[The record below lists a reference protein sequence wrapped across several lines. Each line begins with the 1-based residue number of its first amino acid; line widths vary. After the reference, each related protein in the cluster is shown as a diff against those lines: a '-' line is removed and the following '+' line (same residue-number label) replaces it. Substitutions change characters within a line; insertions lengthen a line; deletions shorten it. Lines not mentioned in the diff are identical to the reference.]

1 MPAAIVTRWP
11 LVLLVVGAGIA
22 VAFQIGKVPAAL
34 PALRA
39 DLGLGLVA
47 AGWVISMFNVVG
59 LAIGML
65 AGALAAR
72 FGDRAVALVGLALVA
87 AASATGAAA
96 TGPFLLLATRFVEGL
111 GFIMVVVAAPSLIVR
126 LTAPDDRRLAFGAWG
141 AYNPAGT
148 ALMIVLSPLLLLPF
162 GWRGLWLANFVLVGL
177 AALAL
182 AAATRGL
189 IPGEAVLRDAP
200 RPHAEEQSV
209 SKHEDAGLLRTRPE
223 NFETPPEP
231 AAGLWRDIRDTVTA
245 PGPLALAVAFGA
257 YAFNF
262 LAVFGFLPTIL
273 VENEAMSQATAA
285 LLTAFA
291 IVCNVAGNLAG
302 GALRHRGVPR
312 WALVATASL
321 VMGAATLGIFAPPL
335 PFQARYGLYIV
346 FSLVA
351 GLLPPAVFDGA
362 TAHAPRPALVPMTQG
377 LLVQGANTGMT
388 LGPPAVAALAAY
400 TGTWAWSPAI
410 HLAAA
415 GIGVAAALVL
425 RRIERRMG

>member
-1 MPAAIVTRWP
+1 MPAVVTRWP

-39 DLGLGLVA
+39 ELGLGLVA
-47 AGWVISMFNVVG
+47 GGWVISMFNVVG
-59 LAIGML
+59 LAVGML
-65 AGALAAR
+65 AGAVAAR

-87 AASATGAAA
+87 SASAAGAAA
-96 TGPFLLLATRFVEGL
+96 SGPFLLLASRFVEGL

-126 LTAPDDRRLAFGAWG
+126 LTAPADRRLAFGAWG

-162 GWRGLWLANFVLVGL
+162 GWRGLWLANAALVGL

-189 IPGEAVLRDAP
+189 ALRDATLRVAP
-200 RPHAEEQSV
+200 QGKAE
-209 SKHEDAGLLRTRPE
+209 
-223 NFETPPEP
+223 NIETAAP
-231 AAGLWRDIRDTVTA
+231 AASLWRDIRDTATA
-245 PGPLALAVAFGA
+245 PGPLMLALAFGA

-273 VENEAMSQATAA
+273 VENEAMSQASAA

-291 IVCNVAGNLAG
+291 IACNVAGNLAG

-321 VMGAATLGIFAPPL
+321 VMGAATLGIFAPSL

-346 FSLVA
+346 FSLMA

-362 TAHAPRPALVPMTQG
+362 AAHAPRPALVPMTQG